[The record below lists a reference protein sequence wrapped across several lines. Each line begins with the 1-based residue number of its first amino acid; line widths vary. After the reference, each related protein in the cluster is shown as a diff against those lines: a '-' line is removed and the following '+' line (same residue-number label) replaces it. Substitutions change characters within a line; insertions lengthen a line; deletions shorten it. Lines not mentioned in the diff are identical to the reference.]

1 MGLGNSLYK
10 LGDLPGA
17 EDAFRKAVE
26 NHPQAA
32 AAYNNLAMV
41 LLEQGRKP
49 EALDAARRA
58 VAIGGPMSEEYEK
71 TLQEIQSKK

>member
-1 MGLGNSLYK
+1 
-10 LGDLPGA
+10 
-17 EDAFRKAVE
+17 
-26 NHPQAA
+26 
-32 AAYNNLAMV
+32 MV